1 MKRASLESSLGQYG
15 QAAVKDLQSV
25 FKNSKKKQTQP
36 QSRLPTISNKHM
48 SRSPSVNSLSPNTKK
63 QQQAGKGT
71 RPIEYHQPCSEET
84 KINWVK
90 DVNNFEHK
98 LSPFRVVRDP
108 MGNTLDSTGFDF
120 VAFKQSVVGSEPR
133 KMVSKPQEAAS
144 ISSKIPG
151 SRMYY
156 NDILA
161 AMNARVETIGPKE

>member
-1 MKRASLESSLGQYG
+1 
-15 QAAVKDLQSV
+15 
-25 FKNSKKKQTQP
+25 
-36 QSRLPTISNKHM
+36 M
-48 SRSPSVNSLSPNTKK
+48 SRSPSVKSLSPNMKK
-63 QQQAGKGT
+63 QQQAGKGP

-98 LSPFRVVRDP
+98 LSPFRAVRDP

-120 VAFKQSVVGSEPR
+120 VAFKQSVVGNDPK
-133 KMVSKPQEAAS
+133 KMVSKPQEAS

-161 AMNARVETIGPKE
+161 AMTARVETIGPKE